1 MTPDMIA
8 TIVLLSSL
16 VVGLIISM
24 FQAATSINEQT
35 LTFIPK
41 LATIIIVLM
50 ILGPWMLQVIVDF
63 FQDLMHDIP
72 LYFSGHLYVSVLYLW
87 LFPFL
92 VHAQRRS
99 KYGLYFH
106 FLSLLLSCR
115 LFLRCQQ
122 LS

>member
-1 MTPDMIA
+1 MTPDVISMIA
-8 TIVLLSSL
+8 QETVVVAIKLVAPILLSSL

-63 FQDLMHDIP
+63 FQDLMLRIP
-72 LYFSGHLYVSVLYLW
+72 LLIG
-87 LFPFL
+87 
-92 VHAQRRS
+92 
-99 KYGLYFH
+99 
-106 FLSLLLSCR
+106 
-115 LFLRCQQ
+115 
-122 LS
+122 

>member
-1 MTPDMIA
+1 MTPDMISA
-8 TIVLLSSL
+8 IAQETVVVAVKLVGPILLSSL

-72 LYFSGHLYVSVLYLW
+72 TMIG
-87 LFPFL
+87 
-92 VHAQRRS
+92 
-99 KYGLYFH
+99 
-106 FLSLLLSCR
+106 
-115 LFLRCQQ
+115 
-122 LS
+122 